1 MAIMY
6 ICDQK
11 KYCNASI
18 LCGTECK
25 HTADRSHALYKKHK
39 FFVKREDNNS
49 WEKEQEEENDDGGTV
64 E

>member
-6 ICDQK
+6 ICDRK
-11 KYCNASI
+11 KYCNTSI

-25 HTADRSHALYKKHK
+25 HTADREHTLYKRHEHFIKIG
-39 FFVKREDNNS
+39 DNS
-49 WEKEQEEENDDGGTV
+49 WEQEPKKENTDGGAV

>member
-11 KYCNASI
+11 KYCNAAAV
-18 LCGTECK
+18 CGKDCK
-25 HTADRSHALYKKHK
+25 HTADREHALYREHKWFKKIGA
-39 FFVKREDNNS
+39 NS
-49 WEKEQEEENDDGGTV
+49 WEQEPEQEDDDGSRSV

>member
-11 KYCNASI
+11 KYCKASI
-18 LCGTECK
+18 LCGKECK
-25 HTADRSHALYKKHK
+25 HTADRNHAL
-39 FFVKREDNNS
+39 FKRHERFIKIGDNS
-49 WEKEQEEENDDGGTV
+49 WEKEPEKENLDGGTV